1 MSFRLSKPLL
11 IEGRREWTLFFAG
24 AAVLF
29 FLSLGWRYVE
39 YQRFVAHKKLFF
51 DADVLLHYTKTK
63 RGRTYDVLKLQSD
76 TLTFYTTT
84 RKPLKEN
91 LRGRRIRLVAFP
103 SRVGFAD
110 YLTTP
115 YLPSHLIK
123 TVPSRSLRM
132 RLYERIADQHESPR
146 MRELYGAL
154 FLALPISKALREEV
168 SRLGINHL
176 LALSGFH
183 MGLLWAIL
191 YGTLS
196 LLYRPLQSRFFPWRH
211 RLLDVGAVTLLV
223 LGGYLLLAGMPPSLL
238 RAYAMVVAG
247 WLALLW
253 GIELLSF
260 SFLAVC
266 VTVLAALFPGLLLSL
281 GFWLSV
287 AGVFFIYLFLAWT
300 QGWPA
305 WAVFAGLNVW
315 VYLAM
320 LPAVHAFFP
329 LFTPWQLLS
338 PLLTALFALFY
349 PLAMALHAVGL
360 GGVMDEGVSAL
371 LRLPGDGIGVQVG
384 TPLWLL
390 ILYVGTA
397 LAAVRWRF
405 ARYLQGGLALFF
417 LLFLVEQ
424 VA

>member
-1 MSFRLSKPLL
+1 MSFRLSKPAL
-11 IEGRREWTLFFAG
+11 IEGGREWTIFL
-24 AAVLF
+24 AAAFVLF
-29 FLSLGWRYVE
+29 LLSLGWRYVE
-39 YQRFVAHKKLFF
+39 YHRFVSHKKLFF

-63 RGRTYDVLKLQSD
+63 KGRTYDVLKLQSD
-76 TLTFYTTT
+76 NLTFYTTI
-84 RKPLKEN
+84 RKPLKES
-91 LRGRRIRLVAFP
+91 LRGRRIRVVAFP
-103 SRVGFAD
+103 SRAGFVD

-115 YLPSHLIK
+115 YLPSHLIG
-123 TVPSRSLRM
+123 TLPGRSLRM
-132 RLYERIADQHESPR
+132 RLYERIAAQHETPR

-183 MGLLWAIL
+183 MGLLWTIL
-191 YGTLS
+191 YGLLS
-196 LLYRPLQSRFFPWRH
+196 LLYRPLQNRFFPWRH
-211 RLLDVGAVTLLV
+211 RLLDVGAVTLLA
-223 LGGYLLLAGMPPSLL
+223 LGGYLFLTGLPPSLL
-238 RAYAMVVAG
+238 RAYAMVAVG
-247 WLALLW
+247 WLALLR

-266 VTVLAALFPGLLLSL
+266 ATILAALFPGLLLSL

-338 PLLTALFALFY
+338 PLLTALFSLFY
-349 PLAMALHAVGL
+349 PLAMGLHAIGL

-390 ILYVGTA
+390 LLYFGLA
-397 LAAVRWRF
+397 LAAPRF
-405 ARYLQGGLALFF
+405 RVARYLQTGFALFF
-417 LLFLVEQ
+417 LLYLVEQ